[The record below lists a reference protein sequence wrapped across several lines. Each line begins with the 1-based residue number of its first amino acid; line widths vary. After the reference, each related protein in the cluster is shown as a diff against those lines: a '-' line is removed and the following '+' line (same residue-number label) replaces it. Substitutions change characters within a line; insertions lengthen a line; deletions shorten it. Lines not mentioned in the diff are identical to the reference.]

1 MSSLKLKTPSG
12 GSVTFNATD
21 TVSDVTLTVPASN
34 ASLLTDSSNIPAANL
49 TGSLPVGMGG
59 KVLQVVQYYDKQQS
73 SYTMLNINNGYT
85 NYGLN
90 ENGIDLTTLDSV
102 ITPSSTNSKI
112 LVMTNIMFWAAPPAY
127 GVFRLKR
134 GIGTATPTYASSDPW
149 MSAMNS
155 VPGTLTQMGSTGIS
169 TNGDTSWYGRILNFN
184 FLDSPNTTDTVKYR
198 FNFRMEGDPDT
209 TFWLNRAGYNTN
221 DYGANAGISSI
232 ILMEV
237 AG

>member
-12 GSVTFNATD
+12 GSVSFNAED
-21 TVSDVTLTVPASN
+21 TGSDYTLTVPAGN
-34 ASLLTDSSNIPAANL
+34 ANVLTNATAGTI
-49 TGSLPVGMGG
+49 
-59 KVLQVVQYYDKQQS
+59 LQVVQYYDKQQS
-73 SYTMLNINNGYT
+73 SYTMLDVANGAG

-102 ITPSSTNSKI
+102 ITPTSTNSKI
-112 LVMTNIMFWAAPPAY
+112 LVMTNIMFWATPAAY

-134 GIGTATPTYASSDPW
+134 GIGAATPAYASSDPW
-149 MSAMNS
+149 MAAMNS
-155 VPGTLTQMGSTGIS
+155 VPGTNAQMGSTGIS
-169 TNGDTSWYGRILNFN
+169 SNGDTSWYARTLNFN
-184 FLDSPNTTDTVKYR
+184 FLDSPNTTDTVRYR
-198 FNFRMEGDPDT
+198 FNFRMESDNGT
-209 TFWLNRAGYNTN
+209 TFWLNRAGYNNN